1 MLFVNNELHN
11 ENTKIVRFRDP
22 DARLEEGIKRIT
34 DWGFENKEWMV
45 KVIIAENI

>member
-1 MLFVNNELHN
+1 MLFANNELHN

-22 DARLEEGIKRIT
+22 EARLEEGIKRIR
-34 DWGFENKEWMV
+34 DRFLENKEWMT